1 MLRLR
6 PRPDAIYTKAFNY
19 SYHNIKQECN
29 MQSNIPRA
37 AIHVGKDKKSFSAQ
51 VGNEA
56 ERRGWDENVY
66 RLKNADKEKNN
77 HYNFSRK
84 KHNFEIVKGGKIVPL
99 GSNPIPLHE
108 RVQIRLDELGFKPY
122 MDAKHPNQV
131 SKNSPN
137 CTVGMI
143 FSGDHDVL
151 NKLAYGDQ
159 TIDTS
164 DPNAD
169 CNRIVLQQGII
180 QWAKDTYDFVCR
192 KWGEENV
199 ISFAVHCDET
209 SIHAH
214 VQTIPVEK
222 VKKRGRMGSQYV
234 HNDDSGIVLSTKEWR
249 ALPKEER
256 SNYTKQTASK
266 AFVERVSYAKVWG
279 ETRKAKSEYLSQLHT
294 DYHNEVGCKYGL
306 ARGIPYNE
314 LSEEEKRG
322 RKHKNKVVL
331 EAERQAKAALDKVE
345 KYAVLA
351 TIDKRELAFPLLNIK
366 SPIQKAMNTVEKE
379 LSIPVPAIIGQKAW
393 REERTANINAA
404 IKSLVNAI
412 NEARDKQNEGVRNSV
427 NKTYAYYMQNLNH
440 LINENKSLEAENKAL
455 KAENAIVKERISK
468 LDDNAVKRV
477 TAEKDEVIELLKRQ
491 LSVARDKLTDIDN
504 DYNALLSKYRYLVL
518 QWNDMKQQPEII
530 EALLRVEKRKQEEA
544 AAKREEQAK
553 QSRCQ
558 NIIDRFINEG
568 HNTLKCFSKTGRIDF
583 NEQEANAIYYG
594 IMATASKYNLP
605 LDSAK
610 RVETATDKFL
620 ANMTWDNCG
629 KFRKECVT
637 SWTKLFATDGVVYT
651 EPIIN
656 KFLAFVDHMS
666 CSADTYASL
675 GGSNGCAD
683 QLTNWDGTQKI
694 GLGVQTKRKGH
705 SLSR

>member
-1 MLRLR
+1 
-6 PRPDAIYTKAFNY
+6 
-19 SYHNIKQECN
+19 

-99 GSNPIPLHE
+99 GSHPIPLHE
-108 RVQIRLDELGFKPY
+108 RVQMRLDELGFKPY
-122 MDAKHPNQV
+122 MDAKHPDQA

-159 TIDTS
+159 KIDTS

-169 CNRIVLQQGII
+169 CSHIVLQQGII
-180 QWAKDTYDFVCR
+180 RWAKDTYDFACR
-192 KWGEENV
+192 KCGEENV

-222 VKKRGRMGSQYV
+222 VKKRGRIGSQYV
-234 HNDDSGIVLSTKEWR
+234 HNDNPDIVLSTKEWR

-256 SNYTKQTASK
+256 ANYTKQTASK
-266 AFVERVSYAKVWG
+266 AFVERISYAKVWG

-351 TIDKRELAFPLLNIK
+351 TIDRRELAFPLINVK
-366 SPIQKAMNTVEKE
+366 YSVQEAMNTVEKE
-379 LSIPVPAIIGQKAW
+379 LSIPIPAIIGQKAW
-393 REERTANINAA
+393 REKRSANINAA

-412 NEARDKQNEGVRNSV
+412 NEARDKQNEGVRTSV
-427 NKTYAYYMQNLNH
+427 NKTYTYYMQNLNR
-440 LINENKSLEAENKAL
+440 LINENKSLEAENDTL
-455 KAENAIVKERISK
+455 KEENAIVKERISQ
-468 LDDNAVKRV
+468 LDENAVRRV
-477 TAEKDEVIELLKRQ
+477 AAEKDKVIGTLKGQ
-491 LSVARDKLTDIDN
+491 LSTTRTELTNIGN

-518 QWNDMKQQPEII
+518 QWNEMKQQPEII
-530 EALLRVEKRKQEEA
+530 EAMLRVEKRKQEEA
-544 AAKREEQAK
+544 AIKREEQAK
-553 QSRCQ
+553 QSRHQ
-558 NIIDRFINEG
+558 SIIDRFIDEG
-568 HNTLKCFSKTGRIDF
+568 HDTLRNFSKTGRMDF
-583 NEQEANAIYYG
+583 NEQEANSIYYG
-594 IMATASKYNLP
+594 IMATASKHNLP
-605 LDSAK
+605 IDSAK

-620 ANMTWDNCG
+620 AGMAWDNCG
-629 KFRKECVT
+629 NFRRECVT
-637 SWTKLFATDGVVYT
+637 SWTKLFATKDVVYT
-651 EPIIN
+651 EPLYQN
-656 KFLAFVDHMS
+656 FLAFVDHMS
-666 CSADTYASL
+666 CSADTYVSL

-683 QLTNWDGTQKI
+683 QLTNWNGTQKI
-694 GLGVQTKRKGH
+694 GLGTPTKRKVYG
-705 SLSR
+705 LSQ

>member
-1 MLRLR
+1 
-6 PRPDAIYTKAFNY
+6 
-19 SYHNIKQECN
+19 

-84 KHNFEIVKGGKIVPL
+84 NLNFEIVKDGKIVPL

-108 RVQIRLDELGFKPY
+108 RIQMRLDELGFKPY
-122 MDAKHPNQV
+122 MDARHPDQV

-137 CTVGMI
+137 CTVSMI

-151 NKLAYGDQ
+151 YNLAFGNQ
-159 TIDTS
+159 RIDTANP
-164 DPNAD
+164 DAD
-169 CNRIVLQQGII
+169 HSHIVLQQGIYK
-180 QWAKDTYDFVCR
+180 WAKDTYDFACR
-192 KWGEENV
+192 KWGEENI

-222 VKKRGRMGSQYV
+222 VKKRGRIGSKYV
-234 HNDDSGIVLSTKEWR
+234 NKNNPDIVLSTKEWR

-256 SNYTKQTASK
+256 DNYTKQTASK
-266 AFVERVSYAKVWG
+266 DYVECVSYAKVWG

-322 RKHKNKVVL
+322 RRHKNKVVL

-351 TIDKRELAFPLLNIK
+351 TIDKQELTFPLLNIK
-366 SPIQKAMNTVEKE
+366 TPVQEAMDAVKKE
-379 LSIPVPAIIGQKAW
+379 LAIPIPALIGQKTW
-393 REERTANINAA
+393 REERTTNINDA
-404 IKSLVNAI
+404 IKALVVAI
-412 NEARDKQNEGVRNSV
+412 NAERDKQNNGIRASV
-427 NKTYAYYMQNLNH
+427 NKTYTYYMQQLNK
-440 LINENKSLEAENKAL
+440 LIIENKAL
-455 KAENAIVKERISK
+455 QNENDTLKAENTEVKQRISQ
-468 LDDNAVKRV
+468 LDENAVRRV
-477 TAEKDEVIELLKRQ
+477 TAQKDAVIERLNTKLASKNEDITKLK
-491 LSVARDKLTDIDN
+491 T
-504 DYNALLSKYRYLVL
+504 DYNTLWEKYKILVI
-518 QWNDMKQQPEII
+518 QWNDLTKQPEII
-530 EALLRVEKRKQEEA
+530 EAVKRVEERKKQEAE
-544 AAKREEQAK
+544 AKREEQAR
-553 QSRCQ
+553 QDRFQ
-558 NIIDRFINEG
+558 DVLDRFISEG
-568 HNTLKCFSKTGRIDF
+568 HEQLKAFSQSSRIDF
-583 NEQEANAIYYG
+583 DEKEAKAIYYG
-594 IMATASKYNLP
+594 IMATATKSNIALRS
-605 LDSAK
+605 LQGAIFA
-610 RVETATDKFL
+610 VERFL
-620 ANMTWDNCG
+620 ASMDWNGCG
-629 KFRKECVT
+629 NYRRECVAH
-637 SWTKLFATDGVVYT
+637 WTKLFATDEVVYT
-651 EPIIN
+651 EPIIQN
-656 KFLAFVDHMS
+656 FLSFINHMS
-666 CSADTYASL
+666 CSADIYVSL

-694 GLGVQTKRKGH
+694 GLGAVNKRRDQRTRQH
-705 SLSR
+705 